1 MSNGGDLGEYFPR
14 LAVAAVDICGMKQLI
29 GKEDNCTSAIKAL
42 ALLVKNASV
51 NKMYK
56 DKSFKDE
63 GVTIYELGD
72 YFADSVYFFADASS
86 DVGKQVDLLSLK
98 CASLI
103 AEGFLLGFP
112 VRAGISVGD
121 LRRKGI
127 SLYGGVQ
134 REVRIGKSMARAHIL
149 QESQNWIG
157 GAVEA
162 EFPPGPKE
170 INRIKY
176 EVPIKEDS
184 NVSNSKLE
192 AINWV
197 YILAGGII
205 GKEKTK
211 DEVIDMVNNTII
223 GLGDSE
229 SPETKSKL
237 RNTLG
242 FIEYVFSKPDY
253 VPYTKK
259 A

>member
-1 MSNGGDLGEYFPR
+1 MSNGGDLDEYFPR
-14 LAVAAVDICGMKQLI
+14 IAVAAVDICGMKQLI
-29 GKEDNCTSAIKAL
+29 SKEDSCSSAMQAL

-51 NKMYK
+51 NQIHK
-56 DKSFKDE
+56 DASFKGE
-63 GVTIYELGD
+63 GETLYELGD
-72 YFADSVYFFADASS
+72 YFADSAYFFADASL
-86 DVGKQVDLLSLK
+86 DVGKQIDLLSVK

-112 VRAGISVGD
+112 IRAGIAVGD
-121 LRRKGI
+121 LRRKGV
-127 SLYGGVQ
+127 SLYGEGQ
-134 REVRIGKSMARAHIL
+134 KEVRIGKSMARAHIL
-149 QESQNWIG
+149 QESQDWIG

-197 YILAGGII
+197 YILAGGIS

-211 DEVIDMVNNTII
+211 DEVIDIVNNRII
-223 GLGDSE
+223 GLGGSE
-229 SPETKSKL
+229 SPETQSKL

-242 FIEYVFSKPDY
+242 FIEYVFSKPEY
-253 VPYTKK
+253 VPYT
-259 A
+259 AA